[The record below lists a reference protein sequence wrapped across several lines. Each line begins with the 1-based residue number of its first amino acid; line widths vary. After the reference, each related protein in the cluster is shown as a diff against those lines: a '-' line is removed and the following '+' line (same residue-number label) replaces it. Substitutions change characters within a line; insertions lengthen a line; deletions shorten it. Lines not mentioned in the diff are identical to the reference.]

1 MTNLYD
7 DPTLLRDP
15 DYTKSVCGIVIHVDD
30 VDDHGNDDID
40 PCERCEGL
48 DR

>member
-7 DPTLLRDP
+7 DPALLRDP
-15 DYTKSVCGIVIHVDD
+15 DYTKAVCGIVIHVDD
-30 VDDHGNDDID
+30 VDHHNNEGD